1 FTLPRN
7 AHSVIII
14 GSIDSSGIIKKLS
27 EEKKINTADMQG
39 KWESFCFQTISNPLP
54 GINNALVIVGSDKR
68 GTAYGVFEL
77 SRKMG
82 VSPWYWW
89 ADVPVKKK
97 KEIYLKSGIYNYS
110 SPSVKYRGIFI
121 NDEAPAFSGW
131 TKEKFGGVNHLVYEK
146 VFELMLRMKANYL
159 WPAMWGNA
167 FNDDDTLNPVLAN
180 KYGIVMGT
188 THHEPMLRA
197 QQEWK
202 RYGKGQWNYDSNEM
216 VLKDFWKKGIEKM
229 DSHESIVSIGMRGD
243 GDMPMTV
250 GSNISLLE
258 RIVHDQR
265 KIIEDVT
272 QKPASATPQLWALYK
287 EVQDYYDKGMR
298 VPDDVTLLLCDDNWG
313 NIRKLPK
320 LTDKP
325 RAGGYGIYYH
335 FDYVGDPRNYKWLNT
350 NSIPRVWEQMNLAY
364 QYGADRIWI
373 VNVGDI
379 KPMEL
384 PIQFFL
390 DYAWDTKKWNADNIG
405 TYARKWA
412 GEIFGPGF
420 ATDIGELV
428 TDYTKYNSRRKPELL
443 SWDTYSLVNFSEA
456 ENVVKDYD
464 LLAEKAERI
473 YQKIPGNYKNA
484 YYQLVL
490 YPIKAC
496 ANLNNL
502 YVATGKNRLYA
513 SQGRASA
520 NDFAD
525 SVKKY
530 FDEDARLA
538 SYYNTVLSDGKWNH
552 MMDQTHIGYTYW
564 QQPAKNAIP
573 ETEYISLPDSA
584 LMAMAIDGS
593 NSWWPHETTA
603 AVLPELN
610 SLLRQSSYIELYNRG
625 TKSFEYTVKAPVPWI
640 KIKGQNKKIE
650 KQQRLSIQVD
660 WNNAPMGIHK
670 IPVTI
675 TGALGRTL
683 TFFVLVNN
691 YGLPKR
697 NQLKGFVETNGYISM
712 EAGHYSRVVNQK
724 PIIWEMIP
732 GIGRTGSGMTV
743 SPVTANS
750 QTPDGSSP
758 RLEYNM
764 LVFDT
769 GRA

>member
-1 FTLPRN
+1 
-7 AHSVIII
+7 
-14 GSIDSSGIIKKLS
+14 
-27 EEKKINTADMQG
+27 
-39 KWESFCFQTISNPLP
+39 
-54 GINNALVIVGSDKR
+54 
-68 GTAYGVFEL
+68 
-77 SRKMG
+77 MG

-97 KEIYLKSGIYNYS
+97 KEIYIKSGIYNDG

-146 VFELMLRMKANYL
+146 VFELLLRMKANYL

-202 RYGKGQWNYDSNEM
+202 RYGKGQWNYDSNEI

-243 GDMPMTV
+243 GDMPMTL

-320 LTDKP
+320 LSDKP

-379 KPMEL
+379 KPMEI

-405 TYARKWA
+405 TYTASGPKRYL
-412 GEIFGPGF
+412 GPGSPL
-420 ATDIGELV
+420 I
-428 TDYTKYNSRRKPELL
+428 
-443 SWDTYSLVNFSEA
+443 LVNW
-456 ENVVKDYD
+456 
-464 LLAEKAERI
+464 
-473 YQKIPGNYKNA
+473 
-484 YYQLVL
+484 
-490 YPIKAC
+490 YPTIQSITAGG
-496 ANLNNL
+496 NLNF
-502 YVATGKNRLYA
+502 YPGIPTV
-513 SQGRASA
+513 SSISA
-520 NDFAD
+520 
-525 SVKKY
+525 K
-530 FDEDARLA
+530 
-538 SYYNTVLSDGKWNH
+538 
-552 MMDQTHIGYTYW
+552 
-564 QQPAKNAIP
+564 
-573 ETEYISLPDSA
+573 
-584 LMAMAIDGS
+584 
-593 NSWWPHETTA
+593 
-603 AVLPELN
+603 
-610 SLLRQSSYIELYNRG
+610 
-625 TKSFEYTVKAPVPWI
+625 
-640 KIKGQNKKIE
+640 
-650 KQQRLSIQVD
+650 
-660 WNNAPMGIHK
+660 
-670 IPVTI
+670 
-675 TGALGRTL
+675 
-683 TFFVLVNN
+683 
-691 YGLPKR
+691 
-697 NQLKGFVETNGYISM
+697 
-712 EAGHYSRVVNQK
+712 QK
-724 PIIWEMIP
+724 P
-732 GIGRTGSGMTV
+732 
-743 SPVTANS
+743 
-750 QTPDGSSP
+750 
-758 RLEYNM
+758 L
-764 LVFDT
+764 
-769 GRA
+769 